1 MVKRGHTGY
10 PRSEQV
16 LRRFWPKKPKQVS
29 IVGSVVRQGDELV
42 LLIPLAVGGDVLA
55 EYAKGISEVR
65 GEHLRVPVPSWLAEK
80 LGIREGSQVIVDNF
94 EGKFRIT
101 RDD

>member
-1 MVKRGHTGY
+1 M
-10 PRSEQV
+10 
-16 LRRFWPKKPKQVS
+16 
-29 IVGSVVRQGDELV
+29 RQGDELV

-55 EYAKGISEVR
+55 EYAKGINEVR